1 MIADLRRNTLEAGND
16 TNPVVPLRDRLSGER
31 ISPVVEQPLTRYL
44 RTSTRFGP
52 VVSLRGTGLPDE
64 HISPAVGQPLTC
76 YPRIPTLL
84 GPMVPLR
91 DTGLSNEHISPA
103 IGHH

>member
-31 ISPVVEQPLTRYL
+31 ISSVVGQPLTCYL

-76 YPRIPTLL
+76 YLRIQTRF
-84 GPMVPLR
+84 GTMVPPRESLH
-91 DTGLSNEHISPA
+91 DEYISPA